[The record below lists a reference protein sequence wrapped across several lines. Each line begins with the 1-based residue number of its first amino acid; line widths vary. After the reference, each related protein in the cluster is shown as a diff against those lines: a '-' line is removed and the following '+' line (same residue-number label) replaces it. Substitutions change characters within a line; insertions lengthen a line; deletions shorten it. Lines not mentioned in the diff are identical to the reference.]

1 MKGEKTDQ
9 LVVQESLP
17 LERLDKYIADQ
28 RPDVSRVTIKRLIEE
43 GHIKV
48 NDIIVKPTYHPRK
61 GDVIEIT
68 WPIVRSP
75 DILPQEIPL
84 KIIYEDDDLL
94 VINKQPGL
102 VIHPGSGISDST
114 LVNALLQHCGSS
126 LSGIGGV
133 ARPGIVHRLDKDTSG
148 IMVIAKNDFTH
159 IGLTTQFSQRKV
171 HKIYTAIVCGLLDE
185 KIGEIKSYIARDT
198 IHRHRMAVATI
209 TNKGARLAHT
219 TYTVIEEMEYTSLV
233 DVVIHTGRTHQ
244 IRVHFSHIGH
254 PIFGDPIYGVK
265 TNKSIYNSTGYTPPR
280 LLLHARR
287 LDFIH
292 PRTMEQE
299 SFEADLPND
308 FRLAL
313 RSLRNIEQQ

>member
-1 MKGEKTDQ
+1 MNGEKIEQ
-9 LVVQESLP
+9 FVVQESLP

-28 RPDVSRVTIKRLIEE
+28 HPDVSRVSIKRLIEE
-43 GHIKV
+43 GYIKV
-48 NDIIVKPTYHPRK
+48 NGIVVKPAYHPRK
-61 GDVIEIT
+61 GDIVEIT
-68 WPIVRSP
+68 WPIVRTS

-102 VIHPGSGISDST
+102 VVHPGAGVSNNT
-114 LVNALLQHCGSS
+114 LVNALLKHCGSS

-159 IGLTTQFSQRKV
+159 IALTTQFSQRKI
-171 HKIYTAIVCGLLDE
+171 HKIYTAIICGHLN
-185 KIGEIKSYIARDT
+185 KKTGEIKSYIARDP

-209 TNKGARLAHT
+209 VNKGARLAHT

-233 DVVIHTGRTHQ
+233 DVIIHTGRTHQ
-244 IRVHFSHIGH
+244 IRVHFSNLGH
-254 PIFGDPIYGVK
+254 PVFGDPIYGVK
-265 TNKSIYNSTGYTPPR
+265 TNKNIYDAIGYTPPR

-287 LDFIH
+287 LDFVH

-299 SFEADLPND
+299 SYEADLPND
-308 FRLAL
+308 FRAAL
-313 RSLRNIEQQ
+313 RMLRNIERH